1 MNKDRPS
8 NAEELLKSGA
18 EAAVLTKGTSMRP
31 MLREHKDVVIIE
43 PVKRELKVG
52 DVPLYRRRPDEPL
65 ILHRIL
71 KITPEHY
78 IIRGDNTYENEYVEP
93 SQIVGVLKA
102 FYRNGKYRNCET
114 DKGYRMYVF
123 LNRISYPV
131 RYIYKTK
138 IIPFAVRLK
147 HPVKEK

>member
-1 MNKDRPS
+1 MEKGRPS
-8 NAEELLKSGA
+8 NAEELLKRGE
-18 EAAVLTKGTSMRP
+18 EAAVFTKGVSMRP

-52 DVPLYRRRPDEPL
+52 DVTLYRRCPEKPL

-78 IIRGDNTYENEYVEP
+78 IIRGDNTYENEYVKP

-102 FYRNGKYRNCET
+102 FYRNGKYHNCET
-114 DKGYRMYVF
+114 DKGYHIYVF
-123 LNRISYPV
+123 LYRISYPF
-131 RYIYKTK
+131 RYLYKTK
-138 IIPFAVRLK
+138 LIPFAVKLK
-147 HPVKEK
+147 HLVMRK